1 MKVKLHHEGN
11 CTPFATGII
20 PYDDIEE
27 MESTTAEHLSIRDV
41 YSLQQM
47 LFQEYML

>member
-1 MKVKLHHEGN
+1 MKVNLHRQGN

-27 MESTTAEHLSIRDV
+27 IMESTTKQLSIVDV

-47 LFQEYML
+47 LFQEYI

>member
-1 MKVKLHHEGN
+1 MKVKLYHEGN

-27 MESTTAEHLSIRDV
+27 MDSTTEQVSIMDV

-47 LFQEYML
+47 LFQEYTL

>member
-27 MESTTAEHLSIRDV
+27 LESNSGQITIQGV

-47 LFQEYML
+47 LFEEYI